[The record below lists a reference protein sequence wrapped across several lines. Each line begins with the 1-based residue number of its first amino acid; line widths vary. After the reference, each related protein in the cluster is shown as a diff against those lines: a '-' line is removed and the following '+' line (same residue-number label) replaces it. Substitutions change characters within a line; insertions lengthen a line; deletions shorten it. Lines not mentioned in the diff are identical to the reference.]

1 MSSSNVFRLLTTRC
15 LDLFDLDLYVTGCPC
30 VGSIYFRRWA
40 MQACHPY
47 KIRKKKFLKVKVN
60 PVLET
65 TCISIYLSSTLE
77 NDTTFSILRPFG
89 TPKSFCSFM
98 AFIVT
103 THEDA
108 NKQGH
113 GNLKVC
119 KTATHAARHPF
130 FFSRGTVTVGAE
142 P

>member
-1 MSSSNVFRLLTTRC
+1 MTIMAGGATNSTYIGHGVCFLHGAANNKAWSTSRSSL
-15 LDLFDLDLYVTGCPC
+15 
-30 VGSIYFRRWA
+30 
-40 MQACHPY
+40 
-47 KIRKKKFLKVKVN
+47 
-60 PVLET
+60 
-65 TCISIYLSSTLE
+65 
-77 NDTTFSILRPFG
+77 
-89 TPKSFCSFM
+89 
-98 AFIVT
+98 IVT